1 MKIKTL
7 CTGLVLAMLAFSVR
21 AENTFKVCAD
31 PLNPPYSS
39 KNQDGFENKIAEL
52 FAKELGQK
60 LEYTW
65 FPQRIGF
72 LRNTL
77 NAPVDEKAVD
87 SKNFKC
93 DVVMNIPEG
102 SDMALTTE
110 PYYRSTYV
118 LLIAKGRGW
127 DDITDTKQ
135 LVLMN
140 PERQE
145 KLRIALFDRSPGTA
159 WIQKNGLLDQGIPYQ
174 SMSGDEHNNIA
185 MQLDQDLKAK
195 KIDMVILWGPLAG
208 HIISQNP
215 KNSFTMIPMP
225 ATPGIPFEF
234 SMAMGV
240 RNGDKDRKALLDK
253 LIKAKAKD
261 IEKIIAAYHVPLV
274 ELPKGQK
281 KHDDD
286 D

>member
-1 MKIKTL
+1 MKITSL
-7 CTGLVLAMLAFSVR
+7 CAGLALAMLAVS
-21 AENTFKVCAD
+21 ATADNTFKVCAD

-102 SDMALTTE
+102 SDMALATE

-118 LLIAKGRGW
+118 MLIAKGRGW

-135 LVLMN
+135 LVLME

-145 KLRIALFDRSPGTA
+145 KLRIAMFDRSPGTA

-208 HIISQNP
+208 YIISQNP

-225 ATPGIPFEF
+225 ASPGIPFEF

-261 IEKIIAAYHVPLV
+261 IQKIIAAYHIPLV
-274 ELPKGQK
+274 DMPKGQK